1 MVGGA
6 GPPDREHRHPNIAR
20 KRQGLYVVGMAASIP
35 PGWHHALQPPLT
47 YRVGPRLYFVDRTG
61 TPWRVRSVY
70 IAPPDWR
77 MVVRVP
83 PFAREYCSR
92 LFVDP
97 SGKRMLYSPK
107 YDRGAEYNPDDWSA
121 PTLERQL
128 GRSGAP
134 AR

>member
-1 MVGGA
+1 
-6 GPPDREHRHPNIAR
+6 
-20 KRQGLYVVGMAASIP
+20 MAASIP

-77 MVVRVP
+77 IVVRVP

-121 PTLERQL
+121 PTLRAAIGPVRSAGSLASWSCNAEVHSRQPPVERE
-128 GRSGAP
+128 
-134 AR
+134 